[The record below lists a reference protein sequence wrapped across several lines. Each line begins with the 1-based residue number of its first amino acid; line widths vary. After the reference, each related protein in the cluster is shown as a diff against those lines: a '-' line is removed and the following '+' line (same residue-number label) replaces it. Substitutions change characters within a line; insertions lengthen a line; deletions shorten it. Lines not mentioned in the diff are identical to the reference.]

1 MAYVDKTDYEALSGH
16 TMDDAEYTRKS
27 AYADAYIDSI
37 TLDRAGKAV
46 ANGEEL
52 PQQVKLVYTLI
63 IDDIDAVT
71 ATGDRVSSFSNG
83 EDSYSFDTS
92 DDSAAR
98 IYATASSLLSA
109 EWISACVA
117 YDGGNHAG

>member
-1 MAYVDKTDYEALSGH
+1 MAYVDKTDYEAVSGH
-16 TMDDAEYTRKS
+16 TMDEAEYARKS

-37 TLDRAGKAV
+37 TLDRVGKAV

-63 IDDIDAVT
+63 VDDIDAVT

-83 EDSYSFDTS
+83 EDSYSFDMS
-92 DDSAAR
+92 EDSAAR
-98 IYATASSLLSA
+98 IYATASALLPV

-117 YDGGNHAG
+117 YEGGNHAC

>member
-1 MAYVDKTDYEALSGH
+1 MAYVDKTDYEVLSGH

-27 AYADAYIDSI
+27 AYADSYIDSI
-37 TLDRAGKAV
+37 TLDRVGKAV
-46 ANGEEL
+46 SNNEEL
-52 PQQVKLVYTLI
+52 PQQVKLVYSLI

-83 EDSYSFDTS
+83 EDSYSFDVS
-92 DDSAAR
+92 EDSAAR
-98 IYATASSLLSA
+98 IYATASSLLPV

-117 YDGGNHAG
+117 YEGGNHAC

>member
-37 TLDRAGKAV
+37 TLDRVGKAV

-71 ATGDRVSSFSNG
+71 ATGDRISSFSNG
-83 EDSYSFDTS
+83 EDSYSFDMS

-98 IYATASSLLSA
+98 IYATASSLLPV

-117 YDGGNHAG
+117 YDGGNHAC